1 MNINITTLK
10 VPATARNG
18 RIYTGGNISN
28 NNSTNTSAGGGDKN
42 FVFTQGVPSATWVI
56 QHNLGKYPSVTVI
69 DTAGTEV
76 EGEVQHIDINNLVL
90 KFSAGFGGSAT
101 LN

>member
-1 MNINITTLK
+1 MQVNIINREVPHIT
-10 VPATARNG
+10 RNK
-18 RIYTGGNISN
+18 RIYTEILVAGT
-28 NNSTNTSAGGGDKN
+28 STSESGTGGGDKN
-42 FVFTQGVPSATWVI
+42 FIHTQGVPSATWVI

-76 EGEVQHIDINNLVL
+76 EGEVRHVDVNNLVL
-90 KFSAGFGGSAT
+90 EFSAGFAGTAT